1 VPLIHVHELSEAGPV
16 MQDDNAKVTATLVD
30 HPPVIPAFAY
40 RFDAPDRSIVISGD
54 TRPCDS
60 SVKLACGADVLVHS
74 VLYVPAVDRLV
85 AQVPNASTLK
95 ASIIAH
101 QTSAEDAGRAPQVA
115 GGTLVLSHFV
125 PADDPRLPI
134 RCGAMRSGP
143 HFSGQVIVGKD
154 LLEI

>member
-1 VPLIHVHELSEAGPV
+1 

-60 SVKLACGADVLVHS
+60 SVKLVRGADVLVYS

-95 ASIIAH
+95 ASIIVH
-101 QTSAEDAGRAPQVA
+101 
-115 GGTLVLSHFV
+115 
-125 PADDPRLPI
+125 
-134 RCGAMRSGP
+134 
-143 HFSGQVIVGKD
+143 
-154 LLEI
+154 